1 MPQSP
6 TPVRRRIQAVRRLL
20 VLAVMTAILAT
31 GMASC
36 GRTETIRQPRDECAP
51 ARALPTGT
59 TERTIEAGG
68 QQRRYLIHVPP
79 GYDGSAKTPLVM
91 LLHGRGGSPQA
102 VIDTTRMN
110 TLADQHH
117 AIVVAP
123 LGRGRV
129 TAWDFRTPISD
140 PTSDL
145 AFVRDLVTELK
156 SDACVDSSRVYAAG
170 FSNGAVLALTLAC
183 DGTTKFAAYGAVS
196 GPYWSD
202 SCRKSPTAPIIYFHG
217 LRDKVVPYA
226 GGRTGIGPLPPVN
239 DALASW
245 AEHDGCQAASATI
258 EVAPDVRHF
267 AWKRCKD
274 GSAISVYVVDNGG
287 HRWPGGVE
295 VPSGRVSGVMT
306 REIDASTLIWRFFDQ
321 HAAGGQ

>member
-1 MPQSP
+1 M
-6 TPVRRRIQAVRRLL
+6 RRLL